1 MSIIPHSQSYSER
14 PVAGTQT
21 AHKAGAGDGGVD
33 AFGQSSFTEPGTQSC
48 HRKLSGAVGM
58 GLQPGREQFA
68 FEGYVEELPNVFL
81 IRYALRFRESPRDRE
96 IGRVQPDYGGVRLG
110 CER

>member
-1 MSIIPHSQSYSER
+1 
-14 PVAGTQT
+14 
-21 AHKAGAGDGGVD
+21 
-33 AFGQSSFTEPGTQSC
+33 
-48 HRKLSGAVGM
+48 M